1 MNTSNRANHK
11 FQVPISKLCAN
22 DLRFGIWNLFFGILA
37 ALTLTSCASSPRFTK
52 DRFVEPKVNPS
63 RPVTVSPNG
72 KAVTS
77 EGIASYYA
85 HDFHGKKTANGEIYD
100 MHGFTAAHRSYPFGT
115 KVRVTNL
122 SNGKE
127 CIVRVNDRGPFKL
140 ERIMDLSLGAAE
152 SLEMLKSGTATVK
165 LEVLE
170 WGE

>member
-1 MNTSNRANHK
+1 MNTSKRSNHK
-11 FQVPISKLCAN
+11 LQNPNSKLRIPVKGHAFWN
-22 DLRFGIWNLFFGILA
+22 LLFGICSLFFLS
-37 ALTLTSCASSPRFTK
+37 SCASSPRFTK
-52 DRFVEPKVNPS
+52 DRFTEPKVTTS
-63 RPVTVSPNG
+63 RPVSAAPNG
-72 KAVTS
+72 KAVS
-77 EGIASYYA
+77 YEGIASYYA

-100 MHGFTAAHRSYPFGT
+100 MHGFTAAHRSFPFGT

-127 CIVRVNDRGPFKL
+127 CVVRVNDRGPFKL

-152 SLEMLKSGTATVK
+152 ALEMMKSGTASVK

>member
-1 MNTSNRANHK
+1 MNTSKKTITK
-11 FQVPISKLCAN
+11 FQNSILKLRSQILPAG
-22 DLRFGIWNLFFGILA
+22 FWNLFFGICFSL
-37 ALTLTSCASSPRFTK
+37 LLSSCSSSPRFTK
-52 DRFVEPKVNPS
+52 DRFSEPKVDTS
-63 RPVTVSPNG
+63 RPASSSSNG
-72 KAVTS
+72 KAVTY

-100 MHGFTAAHRSYPFGT
+100 MHALTAAHRSFPFGT
-115 KVRVTNL
+115 KVRVTNTG
-122 SNGKE
+122 NGRS

-152 SLEMLKSGTATVK
+152 ALEMMKSGTASVK